1 MADLGSL
8 SIPSYLADAARRDTD
23 GRLRSW
29 LASLPQI
36 VRDLAERWSL
46 VLGEPFQPGGQCS
59 WVAPARN
66 AACEDLVLKV
76 GWRHDESE
84 HEADALRVWNG
95 HGAVRLHGAYVSGHT
110 SALLLERCV
119 PGALLAHVVPES
131 EQDLVVAGLLRRLWI
146 QPPDG
151 HPFRTLQVMC
161 DQWAAEFEDEFAR
174 APGGIDPGLAR
185 EGIAL
190 FRALPAK
197 ADRRLLL
204 CTDLH
209 GQNILAAQRE
219 PWLVI
224 DPKPYLG
231 DPAYDPLQHM
241 LNCPDRLA
249 ADPAGLAQRMAD
261 LTGLDAGRLT
271 LWLFARCVQ
280 ESVGNPL
287 LADVAKRIAPA

>member
-1 MADLGSL
+1 MTSL
-8 SIPSYLADAARRDTD
+8 SIPTYLADAARRDTD
-23 GRLRSW
+23 GRRRNW
-29 LASLPQI
+29 IAALPQI
-36 VRDLAERWSL
+36 VGDLAERWSL

-59 WVAPARN
+59 WVAPAWS
-66 AACEDLVLKV
+66 AAGEGLVLKV

-84 HEADALRVWNG
+84 HEAEALRVWNG
-95 HGAVRLHGAYVSGHT
+95 HGAVRLYAAHVSGHT

-119 PGALLAHVVPES
+119 PGTLLSHATPEQ
-131 EQDLVVAGLLRRLWI
+131 EQDHVVAGLLRRLWI

-151 HPFRTLQVMC
+151 HPFRTLQGMC
-161 DQWAAEFEDEFAR
+161 DQWAAEFEDELAKS
-174 APGGIDPGLAR
+174 PGGIDPGLAR

-190 FRALPAK
+190 FRALPAT
-197 ADRRLLL
+197 ADRRVLL

-209 GQNILAAQRE
+209 GQNILAARRE

-241 LNCPDRLA
+241 LNCSDRLA
-249 ADPAGLAQRMAD
+249 ADPAGLAKRMAD
-261 LTGLDAGRLT
+261 MTGLDSRRLT
-271 LWLFARCVQ
+271 MWLFARCVQ

-287 LADVAKRIAPA
+287 LAEVAARIAPA

>member
-1 MADLGSL
+1 
-8 SIPSYLADAARRDTD
+8 
-23 GRLRSW
+23 
-29 LASLPQI
+29 
-36 VRDLAERWSL
+36 
-46 VLGEPFQPGGQCS
+46 
-59 WVAPARN
+59 
-66 AACEDLVLKV
+66 VLKV

-84 HEADALRVWNG
+84 HEADALRIWNG
-95 HGAVRLHGAYVSGHT
+95 HGAVRLHAAHVSGHT

-119 PGALLAHVVPES
+119 PGTLLAHAMPER
-131 EQDLVVAGLLRRLWI
+131 EQDHVVAGLLRRLWT

-151 HPFRTLQVMC
+151 HPFRPLQVMC
-161 DQWAAEFEDEFAR
+161 DRWAAEFEDELAR
-174 APGGIDPGLAR
+174 SPAGIDPGLAR

-190 FRALPAK
+190 FRALPAT
-197 ADRRLLL
+197 ADRRVLL

-209 GQNILAAQRE
+209 GQNILAARRE

-241 LNCPDRLA
+241 LNCPDRLV

-261 LTGLDAGRLT
+261 LTGLDSGRLT

-287 LADVAKRIAPA
+287 LADVAMRIAPA

>member
-1 MADLGSL
+1 M
-8 SIPSYLADAARRDTD
+8 
-23 GRLRSW
+23 
-29 LASLPQI
+29 
-36 VRDLAERWSL
+36 
-46 VLGEPFQPGGQCS
+46 
-59 WVAPARN
+59 
-66 AACEDLVLKV
+66 LKV

-95 HGAVRLHGAYVSGHT
+95 HGALRLYSTHVSGHT

-119 PGALLAHVVPES
+119 PGTLLAHAVPEQ
-131 EQDLVVAGLLRRLWI
+131 EQDHIVAGLLRRLWT

-151 HPFRTLQVMC
+151 HPFRALQVMC
-161 DQWAAEFEDEFAR
+161 DQWAAGFEDELAKS
-174 APGGIDPGLAR
+174 PGAIDPGLAR

-190 FRALPAK
+190 FQGLPAT
-197 ADRRLLL
+197 ADRRVLL

-209 GQNILAAQRE
+209 GQNILAARRE

-224 DPKPYLG
+224 DPKPYVG

-249 ADPAGLAQRMAD
+249 ADPAGLARRMAD
-261 LTGLDAGRLT
+261 MTGLDSSRLT

-287 LADVAKRIAPA
+287 LAQVAARIAPA